1 MQIVSCA
8 FYGWMFAL
16 PQKYSIYVISVVCMY
31 DVAHEANK

>member
-8 FYGWMFAL
+8 FYGWRFVL
-16 PQKYSIYVISVVCMY
+16 PQKYVISVVCMY